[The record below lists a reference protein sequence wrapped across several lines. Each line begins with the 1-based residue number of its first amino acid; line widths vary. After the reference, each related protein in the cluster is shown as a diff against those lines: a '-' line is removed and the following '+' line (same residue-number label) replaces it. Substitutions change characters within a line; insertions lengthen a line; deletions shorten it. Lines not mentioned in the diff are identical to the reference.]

1 MFPLYFKLQNKFRK
15 KSKMY
20 VVLPGLQD
28 SCKQKKEAKAYKI
41 SAIKCPQLKH
51 FLLVYDWIKKSENDA
66 Q

>member
-1 MFPLYFKLQNKFRK
+1 MHTHTEDSHKCSLSTLNCRTSSEK

-51 FLLVYDWIKKSENDA
+51 FLLVYD
-66 Q
+66 